1 MPATPRPSPYRWLV
15 FAVLCAAYL
24 LVYFHRTCPA
34 VVAQD
39 LMRDLGAGATAVGL
53 LGAAYFYP
61 YALMQIPAGLL
72 SDSWGPRKTMTLF
85 FLLAG
90 IGSIWLGLA
99 GSIGP
104 AIAARTL
111 VGIGVAM
118 VFVPTMK
125 VLTHW
130 FRREEFAT
138 MTGILMALGG
148 VGAYSAAQPLAWL
161 SVAIGWRGSFILIGA
176 VTLALAII
184 IWVVVRNRPEEK
196 GLAPISQA
204 DDHPA
209 SGQTYT
215 LGQGMKMVL
224 GNGRFWAVA
233 IWFFFSLGVFFS
245 MGGLWGGPYL
255 MQVYGLSK
263 PQAGALLSMI
273 AAGMVVGSPLLSWI
287 SDKVF
292 VSRKKVLIIA
302 TAIHLLLL
310 TVLWL
315 QPAGIS
321 LGLLYVW
328 FFLFSVC
335 SSAIVVVAFTTTK
348 ELFPVAIAGTSV
360 GLVNLFPFLG
370 GAVMQPVSGWILS
383 LQGGPQ
389 GPYAPAMYGNL
400 FLFWMACV
408 AVSFIASCLAQDTLP
423 GRKGKTTA

>member
-1 MPATPRPSPYRWLV
+1 MPANPRPSPYRWLV
-15 FAVLCAAYL
+15 FAVLAAAYL

-34 VVAQD
+34 VVASD
-39 LMRDLGAGATAVGL
+39 LMRDLEAGATAVGL

-61 YALMQIPAGLL
+61 YAIMQIPAGLL
-72 SDSWGPRKTMTLF
+72 SDSWGPRKTITVF
-85 FLLAG
+85 FVLAG

-111 VGIGVAM
+111 VGLGVAM

-130 FRREEFAT
+130 FKRSEFAG
-138 MTGILMALGG
+138 MMGILMALGG

-161 SVAIGWRGSFILIGA
+161 SVALGWRGSFILIGA
-176 VTLALAII
+176 VTLALAVI
-184 IWVVVRNRPEEK
+184 IWVVVRNRPEDK
-196 GLAPISQA
+196 GLPPIIDAA
-204 DDHPA
+204 DGP
-209 SGQTYT
+209 SGVAAIP
-215 LGQGMKMVL
+215 LGKGMKMVL

-255 MQVYGLSK
+255 MQVYGLTK

-273 AAGMVVGSPLLSWI
+273 AVGMIIGSPLISWF
-287 SDKVF
+287 SDKVM

-302 TAIHLLLL
+302 TTLHLLLL
-310 TVLWL
+310 LVLWL
-315 QPAGIS
+315 EPAGMN
-321 LGLLYVW
+321 LGLLYLW

-348 ELFPVAIAGTSV
+348 ELFPVAIAGTST
-360 GLVNLFPFLG
+360 GLVNLFPFFG
-370 GAVMQPVSGWILS
+370 GAVMQPVSGWLLS

-389 GPYAPAMYGNL
+389 GPYTPAMYGNL
-400 FLFWMACV
+400 FLFWAACV
-408 AVSFIASCLAQDTLP
+408 VVALVAVCLAQDTLP
-423 GRKGKTTA
+423 GRKGKAA